1 MSLFAPTKRKGG
13 LFDGLSLAQDS
24 PNAPQPDAQAAM
36 TPQPAMHQQPDL
48 LAAYLAQTQT
58 QPKHASLWDAL
69 KLAGA
74 TVHQATGY
82 DDNAIST
89 SENAINA
96 ANADPSDT
104 AGAVT
109 RRRQAADGGAPQR
122 APRSEAERR
131 ALLEM
136 ARQLGFSPREQLEFL
151 VDPEGKVKTMM
162 DRENG
167 FHDIG
172 NGGAGVWGD
181 PNAGGSVM
189 RNPLVGVENGEGFAA
204 GPSGMQDLGSLG
216 VSQSQQ
222 AKIDADAAALREREQ
237 YHETMGAAATERARK
252 YNTGHGGGGG
262 GAAGGLPPG
271 VRMGW

>member
-1 MSLFAPTKRKGG
+1 MSLFSPTKRKGG
-13 LFDGLSLAQDS
+13 LFDGLSVAQDT

-48 LAAYLAQTQT
+48 LAAYLAQTQP
-58 QPKHASLWDAL
+58 QQRQGSIWDAL

-104 AGAVT
+104 AGTVA
-109 RRRQAADGGAPQR
+109 RRRQSGGEGAP
-122 APRSEAERR
+122 AAMSEAQRR
-131 ALLEM
+131 ALFAM
-136 ARQLGFSPREQLEFL
+136 AQQLNLSPREQLEF
-151 VDPEGKVKTMM
+151 VVNPEAKIKSMM
-162 DRENG
+162 ERENG

-189 RNPLVGVENGEGFAA
+189 RNPLVGVENGEGFSA

-237 YHETMGAAATERARK
+237 YHDTMGAAATERARK